1 MRIYNGTKSQLDL
14 PLNGIHRITIAPRSV
29 SGDFLPSNSFLSLLV
44 TSFDYSDIAIIV
56 SGPYEISMCAGVSGT
71 VGFVVQ
77 SLEEAIE
84 RFAEKTP
91 KVVEEEKK
99 MEEVVTTTPKPEP
112 VITTVEPVIEKQP
125 EVVVEEKEEKA
136 TKEDLTAEEPV
147 KTEEVKEEVA
157 VEKKAKKG
165 NK

>member
-112 VITTVEPVIEKQP
+112 VITATVVDNNNPTTDPQP
-125 EVVVEEKEEKA
+125 DVVVVPTEKK
-136 TKEDLTAEEPV
+136 DEEPV
-147 KTEEVKEEVA
+147 KTTEEEPT